1 MRRRRESIKRLETRA
16 RRIAA
21 ALQKLDADRR
31 CSATAMRLALAPDEW
46 EGYSRRAW
54 LCIPVLTG
62 GDATEFR
69 RYKACL
75 TRADCLRDRAMKL
88 PTVGWQALK
97 QDRLARMAQ
106 REYGDAWEILEQ
118 LLRYQNPVVE
128 MLLDRPF
135 EGSSSEP
142 EDIPRPWDSQHELA
156 LGDAGARL
164 REFAELQRTTLRES
178 LMCIEAQPMAGAA
191 EGGRVDIQPAGGR
204 ANSFAEFDVAS
215 DLGLTDPFADDSAF
229 GLLPRFREGF
239 GPLL

>member
-1 MRRRRESIKRLETRA
+1 MMLRESIKRRQTRA

-21 ALQKLDADRR
+21 ALQKLDTDSR

-62 GDATEFR
+62 DDATEFR

-142 EDIPRPWDSQHELA
+142 EDIPRPWNSQHEFA
-156 LGDAGARL
+156 LGDASARL
-164 REFAELQRTTLRES
+164 REYVELQRATLRDS
-178 LMCIEAQPMAGAA
+178 LNCVEMLKIASVGPGSSQASVQRSAGAPTNA
-191 EGGRVDIQPAGGR
+191 
-204 ANSFAEFDVAS
+204 
-215 DLGLTDPFADDSAF
+215 FADFDLCPGSAAEPF
-229 GLLPRFREGF
+229 DNDAGLLPQRFRGVF